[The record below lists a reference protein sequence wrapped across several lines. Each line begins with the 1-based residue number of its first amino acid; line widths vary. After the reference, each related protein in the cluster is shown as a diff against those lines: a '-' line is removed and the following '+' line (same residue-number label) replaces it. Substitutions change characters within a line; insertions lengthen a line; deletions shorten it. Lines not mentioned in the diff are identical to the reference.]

1 MFVKDIPCIF
11 LLSISVFSSEEGLE
25 VINQHFRDPLPF
37 TSFSRNAI
45 LGADGQWTSRCCL
58 RALCFFEATFIS
70 ALGHVYFCDFETGHF
85 RLGD

>member
-25 VINQHFRDPLPF
+25 VINRHFRGPLPF
-37 TSFSRNAI
+37 TSFSCNAI

-58 RALCFFEATFIS
+58 RVLCFFEATFIS
-70 ALGHVYFCDFETGHF
+70 ALGHVYFWDFETGHF